1 VTLLVRIL
9 TALLML
15 VGPMA
20 AQAQLRGDPAT
31 YDRELHRAHGP
42 LTAADV
48 FNPAV
53 DASAEVD
60 AAIARARARGRHTL
74 IVFGGAWCHDSAAL
88 VDLFSSERFEF
99 VIWPRYELVYVDT
112 PFERSARNHALAR
125 RFGLGDIVGTP
136 TVLILAPDGT
146 PTNLA
151 DAPQWRNAAS
161 RKPEAIFRYFSRRAP
176 VVEGNYPWPHPTPS
190 SWSITLMKAWRRCCL
205 MASTKRCG
213 QTPIPAICARSLMAR
228 CRCAG
233 RGATG

>member
-1 VTLLVRIL
+1 MTMVARALLL
-9 TALLML
+9 SLML
-15 VGPMA
+15 VGAIP

-31 YDRELHRAHGP
+31 YDGDLHRARGP

-48 FNPAV
+48 FNPAA

-60 AAIARARARGRHTL
+60 AAMARARARGRHTL

-88 VDLFSSERFEF
+88 VNLFSSERFEF
-99 VIWPRYELVYVDT
+99 MIWPRYELVYVDT
-112 PFERSARNHALAR
+112 PSERSARNHALAH

-161 RKPEAIFRYFSRRAP
+161 RKPEAIFRYFSRHAP
-176 VVEGNYPWPHPTPS
+176 VVEGH
-190 SWSITLMKAWRRCCL
+190 
-205 MASTKRCG
+205 
-213 QTPIPAICARSLMAR
+213 
-228 CRCAG
+228 
-233 RGATG
+233 